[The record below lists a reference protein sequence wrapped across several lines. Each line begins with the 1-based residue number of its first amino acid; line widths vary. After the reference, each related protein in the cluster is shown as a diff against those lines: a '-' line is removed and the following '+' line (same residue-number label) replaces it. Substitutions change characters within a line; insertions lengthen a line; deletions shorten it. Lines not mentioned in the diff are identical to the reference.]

1 MFTESHSRTII
12 VSIRDVHR
20 HGLKLNDE
28 INDHPMSGSDPV
40 SPRVIIKPKR
50 ALPFFS
56 HHPWV
61 FGGAILRLEGKIQPG
76 DEVAVYSHDE
86 KFIAWG
92 LFNPHSQIRVRLF
105 SWEENVRIDRDLLSR
120 KLDSAFRV
128 RMPMFREADEET
140 AARLVFSEGDQLSGL
155 VVDQF
160 GEWLLVQVTS
170 LAVAERI
177 ELILD
182 LLEEKLN
189 PRGIY
194 LRTEKGMNEHEQ
206 LEMQDSLVRG
216 EAPPEKILIK
226 DDGIRY
232 EVDVLEGQKTGFY
245 LDQRSNRRA
254 FTNYLPPN
262 ARVLDAFCYSGGFGL
277 AAAIHGNASSILSA
291 DTSESALQ
299 LAKANAELN
308 GVADKFEFRQVDV
321 FDDLG
326 TLIDEGQTF
335 DAVILDPPKLARTR
349 RGVDRAM
356 KGYFSLNS
364 RALDLMPNGGLL
376 VTCSCSGL
384 VTRHDF
390 EDMLSQVATRN
401 KRSIRV
407 LEARGQAADH
417 PVSTWCAETNYLKCY
432 ICWVD

>member
-1 MFTESHSRTII
+1 
-12 VSIRDVHR
+12 
-20 HGLKLNDE
+20 
-28 INDHPMSGSDPV
+28 MSGTDPV

-61 FGGAILRLEGKIQPG
+61 FGGAVLRLEGEIQPG
-76 DEVAVYSHDE
+76 DEVAVYTHDGT
-86 KFIAWG
+86 FIAWG
-92 LFNPHSQIRVRLF
+92 LFNPHSQIRVRLY
-105 SWEENVRIDRDLLSR
+105 SWNEEQRIDRDFWSR
-120 KLDSAFRV
+120 QLDSAFRI
-128 RMPMFREADEET
+128 RIPMFREADEET
-140 AARLVFSEGDQLSGL
+140 AARLVFSEGDGMSGL

-177 ELILD
+177 EMILD

-194 LRTEKGMNEHEQ
+194 LRTEKGMSENEQ
-206 LEMQDSLVRG
+206 LELQDQLARG
-216 EAPPEKILIK
+216 EAPPAKILIR
-226 DDGIRY
+226 DAGIRY

-245 LDQRSNRRA
+245 LDQRNNRLA
-254 FTNYLPPN
+254 FTNYLPPD
-262 ARVLDAFCYSGGFGL
+262 ARVLDAFCYSGGFGI
-277 AAAIHGNASSILSA
+277 AAAMHGKAASILAA
-291 DTSESALQ
+291 DTSESALE
-299 LAKANAELN
+299 LARTNAELN
-308 GVADKFEFRQVDV
+308 NVADKFEFRQVDV

-326 TLIDEGQTF
+326 TLIDEGKTF
-335 DAVILDPPKLARTR
+335 DAVVLDPPKLARTR

-384 VTRHDF
+384 VSRHDF
-390 EDMLSQVATRN
+390 EDMLAQVATRN
-401 KRSIRV
+401 HRSIRI

>member
-1 MFTESHSRTII
+1 MSDTET
-12 VSIRDVHR
+12 
-20 HGLKLNDE
+20 
-28 INDHPMSGSDPV
+28 V

-56 HHPWV
+56 RHPWV
-61 FGGAILRLEGKIQPG
+61 FGGAVLRLEGDIQPG
-76 DEVAVYSHDE
+76 SEVAVYTHDGT
-86 KFIAWG
+86 FIAWG
-92 LFNPHSQIRVRLF
+92 LFNPHSQIRVRLY
-105 SWEENVRIDRDLLSR
+105 SWDENQRIDRDFWSR
-120 KLDSAFRV
+120 HLDSAFRI
-128 RMPMFREADEET
+128 RIPMFRGADEET
-140 AARLVFSEGDQLSGL
+140 AARLVFSEGDGLSGL

-177 ELILD
+177 DVILD
-182 LLEEKLN
+182 LLVEKLN

-226 DDGIRY
+226 DAGIRY
-232 EVDVLEGQKTGFY
+232 EVDVIEGQKTGFY
-245 LDQRSNRRA
+245 LDQRSNRQA
-254 FTNYLPPN
+254 FTNYLPPE
-262 ARVLDAFCYSGGFGL
+262 AKVLDAFCYSGGFGIS
-277 AAAIHGNASSILSA
+277 AAIHGNAASVLAA
-291 DTSESALQ
+291 DTSESALA
-299 LAKANAELN
+299 LAKINTELN
-308 GVADKFEFRQVDV
+308 GISDKFDFRQVDV

-335 DAVILDPPKLARTR
+335 DAIILDPPKLARTR

-384 VTRHDF
+384 VSRHDF
-390 EDMLSQVATRN
+390 EDMLAQVATRN
-401 KRSIRV
+401 KRGIRV